1 MKLST
6 NLGKLK
12 LKNPLV
18 LASGILGVNSDIILR
33 VAEQNI
39 GALTCKSIS
48 LYERKGHENPCCIK
62 LEDGLLNAMGLS
74 CKNLNKSLSELK
86 IVLKNTKVPLIVSVF
101 GESVEEFGLITR
113 EVSKIKPNAIEL
125 NISCPNVNKI
135 PFSTDKDLSFS
146 VVKESRKNTKLP
158 LIVKLSPNVT
168 DIVEIAKSVEKAGAN
183 IINAINTVAGMK
195 INVDTGKAI
204 LTNKKG
210 GISGKAIKPVAVKAV
225 YDIYE
230 NVKMPIIG
238 TGGVLN
244 GRDALELIMAG
255 ASAVS
260 VGSAIYYKDVDVFN
274 EITKEIEEFMLENNY
289 NSIKEMLGVAHGN
302 I

>member
-12 LKNPLV
+12 LKNPLI
-18 LASGILGVNSDIILR
+18 LASGILGVNSDIMLR

-48 LYERKGHENPCCIK
+48 LYERKGHENPCCIE
-62 LEDGLLNAMGLS
+62 LENSLLNAMGLS
-74 CKNLNKSLSELK
+74 CKNLKESLSELK
-86 IVLKNTKVPLIVSVF
+86 IILKNTKVPLIVSVF

-113 EVSKIKPNAIEL
+113 EVNKIKPNAIEL
-125 NISCPNVNKI
+125 NISCPNVDKV
-135 PFSTDKDLSFS
+135 PFSTNNELSFS
-146 VVKESRKNTKLP
+146 VVQEARKNTRLP

-183 IINAINTVAGMK
+183 VINAINTVAGMK

-210 GISGKAIKPVAVKAV
+210 GVSGKAIKPIAVRCV

-230 NVKMPIIG
+230 NVKIPIIG

-244 GRDALELIMAG
+244 GRDAIELIMAG

-260 VGSAIYYKDVDVFN
+260 VGSAVYYKDIGVFN
-274 EITKEIEEFMLENNY
+274 EITEEIEEFMLKNNY
-289 NSIKEMLGVAHGN
+289 NSIKEMRGIAHES